1 MKKTMESKYNPKE
14 FEQRIYNFW
23 MENNYFSAKPNPDK
37 KPFTIV
43 LPPPN
48 ITGQLHM
55 GHALDHVIQDVL
67 IRFKRMQ
74 GYEALWL
81 PGTDHASIATE
92 VKVLK
97 KIKEDEGLSKEEI
110 GREEFLKRA
119 WMWKDEYG
127 TRIVDQMKKLG
138 NSCDWEKE
146 RFTMDEGCNQ
156 AVTKV
161 FVNLYD
167 KGYIYR
173 GNRLINWC
181 PDCGT
186 TLSDAEVEHEDQS
199 GKFYHVKY
207 QIKDSDEFL
216 TIATTR
222 PETMLGDTA
231 VAIHPED
238 ERYKHLVGKS
248 VVLPLIDR
256 VLPIVLDEYVDMELG
271 TGALKITP
279 AHDPNDF
286 EIGQKNNLESIDIFN
301 DDATI
306 NKNGGKYE
314 GMDRYECRKAIVKD
328 LEDGG
333 YLLEVKDHEH
343 AIGICYRCGTVIEP
357 RLSDQWFVNMEELSK
372 PALEALYKKD
382 LKIAPGRFNKVYTNW
397 LENIR
402 DWTISRQ
409 LWWGHR
415 IPAYYCQDCGEI
427 MVSETAPHS
436 CQKCNSTNIKQDE
449 DVLDTWFSSAL
460 WPFSTLGWPEKTEEL
475 KYFYPTNVLV
485 TGYDI
490 IFFWV
495 IRMVF
500 SGLEQL
506 GETPF
511 EHVLIHGLVRDGQGR
526 KMSKSLGN
534 GVDPLE
540 VIEQYGADA
549 LRFMLATGNSPG
561 NDLKFQMERVE
572 SSRNFV
578 NKLWNASRFLLTGL
592 DENIDYTLTGKEN
605 LELADK
611 WILSRLNGTINE
623 ITANIDKFELGIA
636 ASKMYEFVWDEYC
649 DWYIELTKKRLYGE
663 DEEAKLT
670 AQKVLLKVLE
680 DMLKLLHPFIPF
692 VTEEIWQNLPGEKKD
707 LIVEAWPVY
716 EKKMVFEESEK
727 SMKIIMDAIRNIR
740 NVRAEM
746 DVPPSRQA
754 RLLINGEDSIRELF
768 AENENYF
775 NALAAISDIEF
786 TDSDNVEEAAT
797 TIIDGAQLFM
807 PLSDLIDYN
816 KEFDRLSKEMKKLR
830 GEVKRAKG
838 KLNNEGFVRKAPQK
852 LIEEEKEK
860 LAKYVEML
868 SEVEERL
875 SIIKGKLKY

>member
-1 MKKTMESKYNPKE
+1 MKKAMDSKYNPKE
-14 FEQRIYNFW
+14 FEQRIYDFW
-23 MENNYFSAKPNPDK
+23 MEKKYFSAKPNPDK

-92 VKVLK
+92 VKVLE
-97 KIKEDEGLSKEEI
+97 KIRKEEGLTKEEV

-119 WMWKDEYG
+119 WEWKDIYG
-127 TRIVDQMKKLG
+127 KRIVEQMKKLG

-146 RFTMDEGCNQ
+146 RFTMDEGCNN

-161 FVNLYD
+161 FVNLYN

-186 TLSDAEVEHEDQS
+186 TLSDAEVEHEDQK
-199 GKFYHVKY
+199 GKFYYIKY

-231 VAIHPED
+231 VAVHPDD
-238 ERYKHLVGKS
+238 ERYKHLAGKS
-248 VVLPLIDR
+248 VILPLINR
-256 VLPIVLDEYVDMELG
+256 VLPILLDEYVDMELG

-286 EIGQKNNLESIDIFN
+286 EIGKKHKLESIDIFN

-306 NKNGGKYE
+306 NENGGKYE
-314 GMDRYECRKAIVKD
+314 GMDRYECRKVIVKE
-328 LEDGG
+328 LEDSG
-333 YLLEVKDHEH
+333 YLLEAKDYEH
-343 AIGICYRCGTVIEP
+343 AVGICYRCGTAIEP
-357 RLSDQWFVNMEELSK
+357 RLSEQWFVNMKELAK
-372 PALEALYKKD
+372 PALKALYEND
-382 LKIAPGRFNKVYTNW
+382 LKIAPNRFDKVYTHW

-415 IPAYYCQDCGEI
+415 IPAYYCQDCGEV
-427 MVSETAPHS
+427 MVSETAPKFCS
-436 CQKCNSTNIKQDE
+436 KCNSTNIKQDD

-460 WPFSTLGWPEKTEEL
+460 WPFSTLGWPEETEEL

-506 GETPF
+506 GELPF

-540 VIEQYGADA
+540 VIDQYGADA

-572 SSRNFV
+572 SSRNFA
-578 NKLWNASRFLLTGL
+578 NKLWNASRFLLVGL
-592 DENIDYTLTGKEN
+592 DDNVDYTLTGKEN

-611 WILSRLNGTINE
+611 WILSRLNKAINE
-623 ITANIDKFELGIA
+623 ITVNIDKFELGIA
-636 ASKMYEFVWDEYC
+636 ATKIYEFVWDEYC

-663 DEEAKLT
+663 DEEAKYT

-680 DMLKLLHPFIPF
+680 DILKLLHPFIPF
-692 VTEEIWQNLPGEKKD
+692 ITEEIWQNIQKKEKD
-707 LIVEAWPVY
+707 LIVESWPVY
-716 EKKMVFEESEK
+716 KEDMKFDDAEK
-727 SMKIIMDAIRNIR
+727 SMNIIMNAIRNIR

-746 DVPPSRQA
+746 DVPPSRKA
-754 RLLINGEDSIRELF
+754 RLLIHGEESIKKLF
-768 AENENYF
+768 TENMNYF
-775 NALAAISDIEF
+775 SALAAISDIEF
-786 TDSDNVEEAAT
+786 IDNDNVDDAAT
-797 TIIDGAQLFM
+797 AIIDGARLFI
-807 PLSDLIDYN
+807 PLSDLIDYK
-816 KEFDRLSKEMKKLR
+816 KEFDRLSKEMKKLQN
-830 GEVKRAKG
+830 EVKRAKG
-838 KLNNEGFVRKAPQK
+838 KLSNEGFLNKAPQK
-852 LIEEEKEK
+852 LIEEENAK
-860 LAKYVEML
+860 LV
-868 SEVEERL
+868 
-875 SIIKGKLKY
+875 

>member
-14 FEQRIYNFW
+14 FEQRIYDFW
-23 MENNYFSAKPNPDK
+23 MEKNYFSAKPNPDK

-92 VKVLK
+92 VKVLER
-97 KIKEDEGLSKEEI
+97 IKNDEGLSKEEI

-161 FVNLYD
+161 FVNLYN

-199 GKFYHVKY
+199 GKFYHIKY
-207 QIKDSDEFL
+207 KIKDSDEFL

-238 ERYKHLVGKS
+238 ERYKHLAGKS
-248 VVLPLIDR
+248 VILPLLDR
-256 VLPIVLDEYVDMELG
+256 VLPIVLDDYVDMELG

-286 EIGQKNNLESIDIFN
+286 EIGKKHNLESIDIFN

-328 LEDGG
+328 LEAGE

-343 AIGICYRCGTVIEP
+343 AVGICYRCGTVIEP
-357 RLSDQWFVNMEELSK
+357 RLSDQWFVSMEELAK

-382 LKIAPGRFNKVYTNW
+382 LKIVPGRFNKVYTHW

-415 IPAYYCQDCGEI
+415 IPAYYCQDCGGI
-427 MVSETAPHS
+427 TVSETTPHS
-436 CQKCNSTNIKQDE
+436 CQKCNSTNIKQDD

-460 WPFSTLGWPEKTEEL
+460 WPFSTLGWPEETEEL

-506 GETPF
+506 DESPF

-605 LELADK
+605 LELADE
-611 WILSRLNGTINE
+611 WILSRLNRAINE

-636 ASKMYEFVWDEYC
+636 ATKIYEFVWDEYC

-692 VTEEIWQNLPGEKKD
+692 ITEEIWQNLPGEKKD
-707 LIVEAWPVY
+707 LIVESWPAY
-716 EKKMVFEESEK
+716 EKEMAFEESEK

-754 RLLINGEDSIRELF
+754 RLLINGEDSIKKLF

-775 NALAAISDIEF
+775 SALAAISDIEF
-786 TDSDNVEEAAT
+786 TDSDNIEEAAT

-816 KEFDRLSKEMKKLR
+816 KEFDRLNKEMKKLQ

-838 KLNNEGFVRKAPQK
+838 KLGNEGFVSKAPQK
-852 LIEEEKEK
+852 LIEEEEEK
-860 LAKYVEML
+860 LAKYEEML
-868 SEVEERL
+868 KEVEERL
-875 SIIKGKLKY
+875 SIIKEKL